1 MHPWV
6 QKSPQSKNVRVTTN
20 RRSASHSPR
29 RHKRVNSANTF
40 RQPRVSLILNTH
52 RRNNSMPDRDKT
64 EIVTPGADKNDSEH
78 ELPKAVDLKE
88 LKEQHEFFKVQPKG
102 ETRA

>member
-1 MHPWV
+1 
-6 QKSPQSKNVRVTTN
+6 
-20 RRSASHSPR
+20 
-29 RHKRVNSANTF
+29 
-40 RQPRVSLILNTH
+40 
-52 RRNNSMPDRDKT
+52 MPDRAKT
-64 EIVTPGADKNDSEH
+64 EVLTRGADKNDADD

>member
-1 MHPWV
+1 
-6 QKSPQSKNVRVTTN
+6 
-20 RRSASHSPR
+20 
-29 RHKRVNSANTF
+29 
-40 RQPRVSLILNTH
+40 
-52 RRNNSMPDRDKT
+52 MPDRDKT